1 MRYVTSGYLHRLFV
15 EKDKYT
21 ILRRPN
27 IRRFVLQYGVPCEQH
42 EKAWLIDFD
51 AFMAAIALREYPPQ
65 RGIVR
70 IRSIDNA
77 LKEYNK
83 KHKKQATIEDVEA
96 CIFNGKVFSYSYWDR
111 AIVNYDEL
119 ETELEEYMKTVR
131 KDGRPP
137 AGIDG

>member
-1 MRYVTSGYLHRLFV
+1 M
-15 EKDKYT
+15 
-21 ILRRPN
+21 RRPN

-96 CIFNGKVFSYSYWDR
+96 CIFNGKVFAYSNSGKT
-111 AIVNYDEL
+111 IVNYDEL
-119 ETELEEYMKTVR
+119 EIALEE
-131 KDGRPP
+131 RPKK
-137 AGIDG
+137 

>member
-1 MRYVTSGYLHRLFV
+1 MKYVTSGYLHRLFV
-15 EKDKYT
+15 EKDKDT

-51 AFMAAIALREYPPQ
+51 AFMTAIALREYPPQ
-65 RGIVR
+65 RGIVK

-83 KHKKQATIEDVEA
+83 KHKKQATAEDVEA

-111 AIVNYDEL
+111 TIVNYDEL
-119 ETELEEYMKTVR
+119 ETELEEYLKKVR

>member
-15 EKDKYT
+15 EKDEDT

-27 IRRFVLQYGVPCEQH
+27 IRRFALQYGVPCEQH

-51 AFMAAIALREYPPQ
+51 AFMKAIAPKEYLPQ
-65 RGIVR
+65 SGIVR

-96 CIFNGKVFSYSYWDR
+96 CIFNGKVFAYSTSGKT
-111 AIVNYDEL
+111 IVNYDEL
-119 ETELEEYMKTVR
+119 ETALEERSKNNQ
-131 KDGRPP
+131 
-137 AGIDG
+137 

>member
-1 MRYVTSGYLHRLFV
+1 MKYVTSGYLHRLFV
-15 EKDKYT
+15 EKDEGT

-27 IRRFVLQYGVPCEQH
+27 IRRFAMQYGVPCERH

-51 AFMAAIALREYPPQ
+51 AFMKAIAPKEYLPQ
-65 RGIVR
+65 SGIVR
-70 IRSIDNA
+70 IRSKDNA

-83 KHKKQATIEDVEA
+83 KHKKQATAEDVEA

-111 AIVNYDEL
+111 TIVNYDEL
-119 ETELEEYMKTVR
+119 EGELEEYLKKVR
-131 KDGRPP
+131 KNGRPP

>member
-1 MRYVTSGYLHRLFV
+1 MKYVTSGYLHRLFV
-15 EKDKYT
+15 EKDKDT

-83 KHKKQATIEDVEA
+83 KHKKQATMQDVEA

-111 AIVNYDEL
+111 TIVNYDEL
-119 ETELEEYMKTVR
+119 EAELEEYMKTVK

>member
-1 MRYVTSGYLHRLFV
+1 MKYVTSGYLHRLFV
-15 EKDKYT
+15 EKDKDT

-51 AFMAAIALREYPPQ
+51 AFMTAIALREYPPQ

-83 KHKKQATIEDVEA
+83 KERVQQKAQEA
-96 CIFNGKVFSYSYWDR
+96 SH
-111 AIVNYDEL
+111 
-119 ETELEEYMKTVR
+119 
-131 KDGRPP
+131 GRRCR
-137 AGIDG
+137 GLYF

>member
-1 MRYVTSGYLHRLFV
+1 
-15 EKDKYT
+15 
-21 ILRRPN
+21 
-27 IRRFVLQYGVPCEQH
+27 
-42 EKAWLIDFD
+42 
-51 AFMAAIALREYPPQ
+51 MAAIALREYPPQ

-111 AIVNYDEL
+111 TIVNYDEL
-119 ETELEEYMKTVR
+119 EAELEEFMKTVK
-131 KDGRPP
+131 KDGRHP
-137 AGIDG
+137 AGIER

>member
-1 MRYVTSGYLHRLFV
+1 M
-15 EKDKYT
+15 
-21 ILRRPN
+21 RRPN

-111 AIVNYDEL
+111 TIVNYDEL
-119 ETELEEYMKTVR
+119 EAELEEYMKTVK
-131 KDGRPP
+131 KDGRHP
-137 AGIDG
+137 AGIER

>member
-1 MRYVTSGYLHRLFV
+1 M
-15 EKDKYT
+15 K
-21 ILRRPN
+21 
-27 IRRFVLQYGVPCEQH
+27 
-42 EKAWLIDFD
+42 
-51 AFMAAIALREYPPQ
+51 AIAPKEYPPQ

-111 AIVNYDEL
+111 TIVNYDEL
-119 ETELEEYMKTVR
+119 ETALEEKLKINR
-131 KDGRPP
+131 KH
-137 AGIDG
+137 

>member
-15 EKDKYT
+15 ENDKDT

-27 IRRFVLQYGVPCEQH
+27 IRRFALQYGVPCEQH

-51 AFMAAIALREYPPQ
+51 AFMKAIAPKEHPSQ
-65 RGIVR
+65 RGIVK

-83 KHKKQATIEDVEA
+83 KHKKQAAMEDVEA

-111 AIVNYDEL
+111 TIVNYDEL
-119 ETELEEYMKTVR
+119 EAELEEYMKTVK